1 MLPLT
6 TKVAHGRCIPKQEPP
21 CAKSGRLSPPFLL
34 PANPMSAIITSL
46 LNPKL
51 DFVFKKLFAS
61 DTDLLADL
69 INAIRGDEPPVVG
82 LQIRNP
88 QIAANELEGKHIVL
102 DIWAQDVDG
111 QQFDI
116 EMQASKH
123 SGWNARSVYY
133 LARSLGEQL
142 RSGEGYHRL
151 QPVIGIHL
159 LDFDL
164 FQEPEQAF
172 WEFEMRDRRRPG
184 VVLDRCLQ
192 LNMVELPKADLLR
205 PHLGSILAQWITFFV
220 HFREEHIMQQI
231 QHPPVQ
237 KAYQHLHALSA
248 DEQVRQQAFVRERA
262 LRDAVTEK
270 SSAKAELVRDLMQAK
285 FGELPSNVDWRIQ
298 HADESQLTQWG
309 RRILFAG
316 TLEEVF
322 SDH

>member
-1 MLPLT
+1 MP
-6 TKVAHGRCIPKQEPP
+6 AIPD
-21 CAKSGRLSPPFLL
+21 
-34 PANPMSAIITSL
+34 L

-69 INAIRGDEPPVVG
+69 INAIRGNEPPVVG

-123 SGWNARSVYY
+123 AGWNARSVYY
-133 LARSLGEQL
+133 MARALGEQL
-142 RSGEGYHRL
+142 KAGEGYHRL
-151 QPVIGIHL
+151 QPVVGIHL

-164 FQEPEQAF
+164 FPTEPDVAL
-172 WEFEMRDRRRPG
+172 WTFEMRARQRPG

-220 HFREEHIMQQI
+220 HPCEEHVMQQI
-231 QHPPVQ
+231 QHPPIQ
-237 KAYQHLHALSA
+237 KAYQHLRALSA
-248 DEQVRQQAFVRERA
+248 DEQVRRQAFIRERA
-262 LRDAVTEK
+262 LRDAMTEK
-270 SSAKAELVRDLMQAK
+270 LSAKAEIVCDLMQAK
-285 FGELPSNVDWRIQ
+285 FGELPDHVSWRIQ
-298 HADESQLTQWG
+298 HADESQLTLWAK
-309 RRILFAG
+309 RVLTTE
-316 TLEEVF
+316 TLEQVF